1 MDKKTIKKINDL
13 EVIVC
18 QNLEEEIASVKQMI
32 RQQNKSIINHKQGND
47 KPTINLK
54 KEMEEQMNQKL
65 DTFYQKVMT
74 KIVCLQ
80 QNVYNELD
88 EIRQEIIAMKRLPR
102 EEIIFNQNL
111 NNRASKKRRINDEN
125 FSQPQVD
132 HIKSLIQHQFDHNAI

>member
-47 KPTINLK
+47 KSTINLK